1 MRSRA
6 SSPSGSRST
15 RTLVVVQGDGRPDP
29 HNRFVASAADV
40 MLRTTAGLFP
50 VTAYY
55 GAVGTDGTMDVHSTV
70 SPFTTP
76 YYRHFAQRNAA
87 LGARL

>member
-1 MRSRA
+1 
-6 SSPSGSRST
+6 
-15 RTLVVVQGDGRPDP
+15 
-29 HNRFVASAADV
+29 